1 MRRFCAAELG
11 GSGFSAILAVI
22 EPRASEP
29 SLSREDP
36 VYRPV
41 VCLVSVSFVA
51 CWDRSMDRAHHH
63 FYKVPLLPS
72 IWFSLIAEPILAATA
87 AAAARFRETSACVGS
102 VACFRLIVSVL
113 RRPSGLSR
121 GEQVKVLLRSCSLLV
136 DCEILRKRAGGK

>member
-36 VYRPV
+36 VCLPV
-41 VCLVSVSFVA
+41 PVCLVSVSFVA
-51 CWDRSMDRAHHH
+51 RWDRSMDRAHHH

-87 AAAARFRETSACVGS
+87 AAAARF
-102 VACFRLIVSVL
+102 
-113 RRPSGLSR
+113 SGN
-121 GEQVKVLLRSCSLLV
+121 
-136 DCEILRKRAGGK
+136 